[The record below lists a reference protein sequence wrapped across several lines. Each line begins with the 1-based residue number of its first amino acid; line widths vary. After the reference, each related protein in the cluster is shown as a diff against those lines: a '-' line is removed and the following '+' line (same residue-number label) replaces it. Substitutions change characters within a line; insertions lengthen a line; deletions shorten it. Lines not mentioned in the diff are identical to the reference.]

1 MISPLNPSSQGFSAF
16 RRKVLGA
23 MLASA
28 VLSGSTLAKTNT
40 SGSHNSP
47 AMTIELTF
55 NGHRII
61 ARLHDNPTARELY
74 AMLPLELSVDS
85 YGNNEKIAYLPRKLT
100 EEGSGPFGNEA
111 PGDIGYFA
119 PWGNLAFYH
128 GGYRWSEG
136 LIRLGRIEGDIRPL
150 LTPGKFRL
158 EIRRFP

>member
-1 MISPLNPSSQGFSAF
+1 MIIPLNPSSQVFSAY
-16 RRKVLGA
+16 RRTVLGA

-28 VLSGSTLAKTNT
+28 VLPGNALAKSNT
-40 SGSHNSP
+40 SGGHGPSV
-47 AMTIELTF
+47 MKIELTF
-55 NGHRII
+55 NGHGMI

-74 AMLPLELSVDS
+74 AMLPLELSIDS

-100 EEGSGPFGNEA
+100 EEESGPFGNEA

-128 GGYRWSEG
+128 GNYRWSEG

-158 EIRRFP
+158 EIRRVP

>member
-1 MISPLNPSSQGFSAF
+1 MTIQLNQSSLAFSPL
-16 RRKVLGA
+16 RRKLLGT

-28 VLSGSTLAKTNT
+28 VLPRTALSKTQT
-40 SGSHNSP
+40 SNSYDPP
-47 AMTIELTF
+47 AMKIELTF
-55 NGHRII
+55 NGHSMI
-61 ARLHDNPTARELY
+61 ARLHGNPTARELY
-74 AMLPLELSVDS
+74 SLLPLELPIES

-128 GGYRWSEG
+128 GSYRWSEG

-150 LTPGKFRL
+150 LTPG
-158 EIRRFP
+158 RFWLKIQRVP

>member
-1 MISPLNPSSQGFSAF
+1 MIIPLNPFSQGFSAF

-23 MLASA
+23 ILASA
-28 VLSGSTLAKTNT
+28 FLPRNALA
-40 SGSHNSP
+40 S
-47 AMTIELTF
+47 AMKIELTF
-55 NGHRII
+55 NGHSMI

-74 AMLPLELSVDS
+74 AMLPLELSIDS

-100 EEGSGPFGNEA
+100 EEGGGPFGNEA

-128 GGYRWSEG
+128 GNYRWSEG

-150 LTPGKFRL
+150 LMPGKFRL
-158 EIRRFP
+158 EIHSVL